1 MLLKFKKATSR
12 NFNTFNRLFNEAITL
27 VLNDEK
33 TTKTREPL
41 TLEEYKDWIKDSEIV
56 LMYKGKKCVGYAEV
70 SSDAYNKGDEQIVNI
85 FIPEDLRRRGFGRQL
100 VGHIEEEARK
110 KGIHMLWTESED
122 METDQFWTALSY
134 RYNNKSYEYY
144 KIITP
149 KNEL

>member
-41 TLEEYKDWIKDSEIV
+41 TLEEYKDCIKDSEIV
-56 LMYKGKKCVGYAEV
+56 LMYKGKKCIGYAEV

-110 KGIHMLWTESED
+110 KGINMLWTESED
-122 METDQFWTALSY
+122 METDKF
-134 RYNNKSYEYY
+134 
-144 KIITP
+144 
-149 KNEL
+149 